1 MWALTFRMY
10 LIASILS
17 SYFNI
22 HLGFLLLH
30 NLDLSIEVGN
40 EIFVFT
46 YKNTVVL
53 NAKKGQLGIFI
64 LKVTDLIIT

>member
-1 MWALTFRMY
+1 M
-10 LIASILS
+10 
-17 SYFNI
+17 
-22 HLGFLLLH
+22 LH